1 MYVSATVDSG
11 FNMQQVP
18 VSSQNSGVPT
28 DTANAKPDGGE
39 VPPPRIEPYIEP
51 VNGIVQPPV
60 VPPPNRP
67 GRLTNKLNFLQ
78 KTVMKALWKHQHA
91 WPFYQP
97 VDASKLNLPDYHK
110 VIKTPMDLG
119 TVKKRLENNYYWCAD
134 ECIEDIN
141 AMFNNCYTYNK
152 PGEDV
157 VLMAQTLEKIF
168 LAKMGQMVKEETVL
182 PQHKPA
188 VKNHSITQKPP
199 PSHNQPIAVAPGS
212 TAMGT
217 TPHSQHNSLPPQ
229 ILAPTTSDYVAQPV
243 NMPLGAANSL
253 TGGKLKKG
261 VKRKADP
268 SPINSIDSTVY
279 PGPMAT
285 ATTPVQPLQS
295 SIRRESGRQIKKP
308 RVPDEGILYSQNTT
322 LPTGSGAISDG
333 KTKEKLTE
341 ALKGCTEVLK
351 ELFTKKHAA
360 YAWPFYKPVDAAWLG
375 LHDYHDIIK
384 KPMDLGTVKTKLDN
398 REYKNSKDFAADVNL
413 IFSNCYKYNPKDHDV
428 VAMAKKLQAVF
439 EAKMS
444 KVPPDPPLIEMKME
458 PEDES
463 SSEGSSGSFSDSDDS
478 EDLENSRKIQE
489 FQEKLNALQ
498 DQMKR
503 LVEESARKKK
513 QKKNSMNSSKK
524 KKHST
529 NEKLTSSA
537 SKPPLAVAL
546 NSTPMNIMANSTITN
561 DIKMLPIEPSMNAKS
576 AAQQLRHPMTNA
588 SAGQTTKGAK
598 GKGAGTRGPAKA
610 PAQPKR
616 PRVNSRANNPKKKN
630 SVSAP
635 AFDSE
640 DEDNAKP
647 MSYDEKRQLSLDINK
662 LPGDKLGRVVHIIQ
676 SREPSLRDSNP
687 DEIEIDFETLKPSTL
702 RELESYVASCLRKK
716 PHKKVSGKPKEEL
729 GEKKHEIDKRLDV
742 SGQLSTKK
750 GKKDAKATEISGPSR
765 LSASSSSSSDSD
777 SSSSSYSTSSS
788 DSSDSEHGGNK
799 QKKKKRL
806 SDDVSINKSAE
817 CQKST
822 NTMKQTGPNSTS
834 VNSINKPV
842 VNAQQNIPPKKP
854 PVVTNPMAINTSKTN
869 PMAMNTSKGN
879 PAIHSKPTPVVS
891 TAPSLPTTNGNI
903 SNGDSNTSSITQD
916 ITSNGVLLQQP
927 KVEVKTEPG
936 VSNTPTQSTVSLGTI
951 PNENTVLSSIASVFD
966 PLTPPSSQPTNNNS
980 LRVPDKQAAHT
991 VVPTSNMHNSL
1002 VNDGLS
1008 VQHVDIAPVM
1018 NSVAA
1023 VHHSATPPLMVQPPI
1038 DSKPRPPPITPI
1050 IQNTN
1055 QVFPQ
1060 FNLDSSPQ
1068 VPASFMGPL
1077 RHHHHLHSFPVPW
1090 DPNIGP
1096 SYDTAD
1102 LSDQR
1107 VVNAATSVW
1116 SSLAQQAATD
1126 ANNQQ
1131 VAGASIKPS
1140 TADSFQQFKKQ
1151 AKENAKKQ
1159 RALIEQQEMRRHQ
1172 KEQAEKERI
1181 RIENEKRREKE
1192 EEEALEKARKIVA
1205 EQQSSRLD
1213 EVKASSNTDDSSS
1226 PSQDRAAEGRER
1238 QRLREQE
1245 RRRREA
1251 MVNQIDMNRQSDLMA
1266 AFEQTLAP

>member
-1 MYVSATVDSG
+1 MYVSATVESG

-18 VSSQNSGVPT
+18 VSTQNSGVPA
-28 DTANAKPDGGE
+28 DTSNAKPDGGE
-39 VPPPRIEPYIEP
+39 VAPPRNEPYIEP

-134 ECIEDIN
+134 ECIQDIN
-141 AMFNNCYTYNK
+141 AMFSNCYTYNK

-188 VKNHSITQKPP
+188 VKNHSIIQKPP
-199 PSHNQPIAVAPGS
+199 SQNQPIAVAPGS
-212 TAMGT
+212 TAIGT

-229 ILAPTTSDYVAQPV
+229 ILAPTTSDYVAQSV
-243 NMPLGAANSL
+243 NVPLGAANSL

-322 LPTGSGAISDG
+322 LPTGGSGSIPDG

-444 KVPPDPPLIEMKME
+444 KVPPDPPLIDMKME
-458 PEDES
+458 PEEES

-513 QKKNSMNSSKK
+513 QKKNSMNNSKK

-529 NEKLTSSA
+529 NDKLTSSA

-546 NSTPMNIMANSTITN
+546 NSAPMNIMANSTITN
-561 DIKMLPIEPSMNAKS
+561 DIKMLPIDSSMNTKS
-576 AAQQLRHPMTNA
+576 AAQQLRHPITNA
-588 SAGQTTKGAK
+588 SAGLTTKGAK
-598 GKGAGTRGPAKA
+598 GKGAGTRGPAKT

-616 PRVNSRANNPKKKN
+616 PRVNSKANNPKKKN

-716 PHKKVSGKPKEEL
+716 PRKITNKKVSGKPKEEI

-817 CQKST
+817 GQKST
-822 NTMKQTGPNSTS
+822 NSMKQTGPNSTS

-842 VNAQQNIPPKKP
+842 VNAQQNVPPKKP
-854 PVVTNPMAINTSKTN
+854 PVITNPIAPINTSKTN
-869 PMAMNTSKGN
+869 TLTINTSKAN
-879 PAIHSKPTPVVS
+879 PAIHSKPTLVVS

-903 SNGDSNTSSITQD
+903 SNGDSNTSSMAQD
-916 ITSNGVLLQQP
+916 ITSNGVLLQP
-927 KVEVKTEPG
+927 TKVEVKTEPG
-936 VSNTPTQSTVSLGTI
+936 LPVSSTSQPIVSLGTM
-951 PNENTVLSSIASVFD
+951 PTENTVLSSIASVFD
-966 PLTPPSSQPTNNNS
+966 PLTPPSSQPINNNNS
-980 LRVPDKQAAHT
+980 LRVPDKQAANI

-1002 VNDGLS
+1002 VNDGHS

-1038 DSKPRPPPITPI
+1038 DNKPRPPPITPV

-1055 QVFPQ
+1055 Q
-1060 FNLDSSPQ
+1060 
-1068 VPASFMGPL
+1068 
-1077 RHHHHLHSFPVPW
+1077 
-1090 DPNIGP
+1090 
-1096 SYDTAD
+1096 

-1107 VVNAATSVW
+1107 VVNAATNVW

-1126 ANNQQ
+1126 VNNQ
-1131 VAGASIKPS
+1131 VPGASIKPS

>member
-1 MYVSATVDSG
+1 MYVSVTDQSG
-11 FNMQQVP
+11 SNMQQVP
-18 VSSQNSGVPT
+18 VSTYNSGVPA
-28 DTANAKPDGGE
+28 DTANAKPDSRE
-39 VPPPRIEPYIEP
+39 IAPPPRNEPYIEP

-67 GRLTNKLNFLQ
+67 GRQTNKLLFLQ
-78 KTVMKALWKHQHA
+78 KTVMKAIWKHQHA
-91 WPFYQP
+91 WPFHQP
-97 VDASKLNLPDYHK
+97 VDAINLNLPDYHK

-119 TVKKRLENNYYWCAD
+119 TIKKRLENNYYWCAD
-134 ECIEDIN
+134 ECIQD
-141 AMFNNCYTYNK
+141 FNTLFTNCYNYNK

-157 VLMAQTLEKIF
+157 VVMAQTLEKIL

-182 PQHKPA
+182 PPPKPA

-199 PSHNQPIAVAPGS
+199 PSQIQPMAVAPGS

-229 ILAPTTSDYVAQPV
+229 ILAPTTGDYVAQPV
-243 NMPLGAANSL
+243 GTPLGAVHSL
-253 TGGKLKKG
+253 PDGKLKKG

-268 SPINSIDSTVY
+268 SPINSIDSIYT
-279 PGPMAT
+279 GPIASS
-285 ATTPVQPLQS
+285 TPVQPVQPT
-295 SIRRESGRQIKKP
+295 IRRESGRQIKKP

-322 LPTGSGAISDG
+322 LPSGSGSISDG

-341 ALKGCTEVLK
+341 ALKACTEVLK

-398 REYKNSKDFAADVNL
+398 REYKNSKEFADDVNL
-413 IFSNCYKYNPKDHDV
+413 IFANCYKYNPKDHDV

-439 EAKMS
+439 EGKMS
-444 KVPPDPPLIEMKME
+444 KVPPDPPLMEMKME
-458 PEDES
+458 PEDDS
-463 SSEGSSGSFSDSDDS
+463 SSEGSSGSSSDSDDS
-478 EDLENSRKIQE
+478 EDLENTRKIQE
-489 FQEKLNALQ
+489 FQNQLKALQ
-498 DQMKR
+498 DQMKQ

-513 QKKNSMNSSKK
+513 QKKKNSINNSKK
-524 KKHST
+524 KKHVSNDKIAT
-529 NEKLTSSA
+529 NA
-537 SKPPLAVAL
+537 SKPSLSMSF
-546 NSTPMNIMANSTITN
+546 NSTPMNVMTNSNMTN
-561 DIKMLPIEPSMNAKS
+561 DIKMQPIDPSINNKMG
-576 AAQQLRHPMTNA
+576 AQQLRPPMTNA
-588 SAGQTTKGAK
+588 TVGQAAKGGK
-598 GKGAGTRGPAKA
+598 GKGTGVRGPAKT

-616 PRVNSRANNPKKKN
+616 PRVNSRTTNPKKKN
-630 SVSAP
+630 SVSTP

-716 PHKKVSGKPKEEL
+716 PHKKVSGKAKEEV

-742 SGQLSTKK
+742 GGQLPTKK
-750 GKKDAKATEISGPSR
+750 GKKDAKVTPMVVTGGGGGAGGGGPSR

-788 DSSDSEHGGNK
+788 DSSDSEHGGTK

-806 SDDVSINKSAE
+806 SDDVSINKSADS
-817 CQKST
+817 QKST
-822 NTMKQTGPNSTS
+822 NVMKQTESTAVP
-834 VNSINKPV
+834 VNSINKPA
-842 VNAQQNIPPKKP
+842 VNTQTNVPSKKP
-854 PVVTNPMAINTSKTN
+854 PGVNPPTISVNTTKTNTSI
-869 PMAMNTSKGN
+869 P
-879 PAIHSKPTPVVS
+879 SKPTPAVS
-891 TAPSLPTTNGNI
+891 TAPSQPTTNGNI
-903 SNGDSNTSSITQD
+903 SNGVSTNSNITQD
-916 ITSNGVLLQQP
+916 ITSNGVVSQP
-927 KVEVKTEPG
+927 LKVKAEVKTEPDLPVNNNSQNN
-936 VSNTPTQSTVSLGTI
+936 VSMGSLH
-951 PNENTVLSSIASVFD
+951 NENTVLSTMASVFD
-966 PLTPPSSQPTNNNS
+966 PLTPPTSQPTNNNS

-991 VVPTSNMHNSL
+991 VVPISNMHSINS
-1002 VNDGLS
+1002 DGTA
-1008 VQHVDIAPVM
+1008 QQVDIPPVVI
-1018 NSVAA
+1018 NSTAT
-1023 VHHSATPPLMVQPPI
+1023 VHPSSSLMLRPPI
-1038 DSKPRPPPITPI
+1038 DNKAQIPPVMPV
-1050 IQNTN
+1050 IQTTN

-1060 FNLDSSPQ
+1060 FSLDSSPQ
-1068 VPASFMGPL
+1068 VPDSFMGPI
-1077 RHHHHLHSFPVPW
+1077 RHHHHLHSFPAPW

-1096 SYDTAD
+1096 SYETAD
-1102 LSDQR
+1102 LTDQR
-1107 VVNAATSVW
+1107 ALNSTSVW
-1116 SSLAQQAATD
+1116 SSLAQQVTTEANIPAAAAT
-1126 ANNQQ
+1126 
-1131 VAGASIKPS
+1131 IKPS

-1226 PSQDRAAEGRER
+1226 PSQDRGAEGRER
-1238 QRLREQE
+1238 QRLKEQE

>member
-1 MYVSATVDSG
+1 MYVSATVESG

-18 VSSQNSGVPT
+18 VSTQNSGVPV
-28 DTANAKPDGGE
+28 DTANAKHDGGNI
-39 VPPPRIEPYIEP
+39 PPPRNEPYIEP
-51 VNGIVQPPV
+51 VNGVVQPPV

-67 GRLTNKLNFLQ
+67 GRLTNKLQFLL
-78 KTVMKALWKHQHA
+78 KTVMKAVMKHHHA
-91 WPFYQP
+91 WPFHQP

-119 TVKKRLENNYYWCAD
+119 TIKKRLENNYYWCAD
-134 ECIEDIN
+134 ECIQDFN
-141 AMFNNCYTYNK
+141 TMFSNCYTYNK

-157 VLMAQTLEKIF
+157 VVMAQTLEKLF

-188 VKNHSITQKPP
+188 VKNHSIIHKLP
-199 PSHNQPIAVAPGS
+199 PSQTQPIAVAPGS
-212 TAMGT
+212 TAIGT

-229 ILAPTTSDYVAQPV
+229 ILAPTAGDYVAHVSQPV
-243 NMPLGAANSL
+243 NAPIGAANSL
-253 TGGKLKKG
+253 AGGKLKKG

-268 SPINSIDSTVY
+268 SPINSIDSSVY
-279 PGPMAT
+279 SAPGPITMT
-285 ATTPVQPLQS
+285 TVTTPVLS
-295 SIRRESGRQIKKP
+295 SQTAMRRESGRQIKKP

-322 LPTGSGAISDG
+322 LPSGSGSISDG

-375 LHDYHDIIK
+375 LHDYHDIIE

-398 REYKNSKDFAADVNL
+398 REYKNSKDFAGDVSL

-439 EAKMS
+439 EARMS
-444 KVPPDPPLIEMKME
+444 KVPPDPPLLELKME

-498 DQMKR
+498 DQMKK
-503 LVEESARKKK
+503 LIEESARKKK
-513 QKKNSMNSSKK
+513 QKKNSMNNSKK
-524 KKHST
+524 KKHSSSD
-529 NEKLTSSA
+529 KLIASA
-537 SKPPLAVAL
+537 SKPPLAVTL
-546 NSTPMNIMANSTITN
+546 NSMPMNTMANSTINN
-561 DIKMLPIEPSMNAKS
+561 DIKMLPSEPPMNAKT
-576 AAQQLRHPMTNA
+576 AVQQVRPSMTNI
-588 SAGQTTKGAK
+588 SAVQNPKGAK
-598 GKGAGTRGPAKA
+598 GKGTGTRGPTKA

-616 PRVNSRANNPKKKN
+616 PRVNSKANNPKKKN

-716 PHKKVSGKPKEEL
+716 PRKQQNNKKVSGKIKEEL
-729 GEKKHEIDKRLDV
+729 GEKKHDIDKRLDV
-742 SGQLSTKK
+742 TGQLSTKK
-750 GKKDAKATEISGPSR
+750 GKKDPKATEIGGPSR

-817 CQKST
+817 GQKTT
-822 NTMKQTGPNSTS
+822 NAMKQTGPTSTS

-842 VNAQQNIPPKKP
+842 VNAQPNVPTKKP
-854 PVVTNPMAINTSKTN
+854 PIVTNPLAMNTAKTN
-869 PMAMNTSKGN
+869 PPVT
-879 PAIHSKPTPVVS
+879 PKPTPVVS
-891 TAPSLPTTNGNI
+891 TAPSLPATNGNI
-903 SNGDSNTSSITQD
+903 SNGDSNNSSMTQD
-916 ITSNGVLLQQP
+916 NITSNGILLQP
-927 KVEVKTEPG
+927 TLVEVKTEPG
-936 VSNTPTQSTVSLGTI
+936 LPLSSSSQSMASLG
-951 PNENTVLSSIASVFD
+951 NMHSDNTVLSTMGSVFD

-991 VVPTSNMHNSL
+991 IVPTSNMHNTL

-1008 VQHVDIAPVM
+1008 AVQHVDIAPVM

-1023 VHHSATPPLMVQPPI
+1023 VHHSVGPPLMVHPTM
-1038 DSKPRPPPITPI
+1038 DNKVRPSPITPV

-1055 QVFPQ
+1055 Q
-1060 FNLDSSPQ
+1060 L
-1068 VPASFMGPL
+1068 
-1077 RHHHHLHSFPVPW
+1077 
-1090 DPNIGP
+1090 
-1096 SYDTAD
+1096 T
-1102 LSDQR
+1102 DQR
-1107 VVNAATSVW
+1107 VNSTSVW
-1116 SSLAQQAATD
+1116 SSLAQPD
-1126 ANNQQ
+1126 ANNPA
-1131 VAGASIKPS
+1131 AGATIKPS

-1159 RALIEQQEMRRHQ
+1159 RALYEQQELRRHQ

-1192 EEEALEKARKIVA
+1192 EEEALEKARKTVA

-1226 PSQDRAAEGRER
+1226 PSQDRGAEGRER

-1266 AFEQTLAP
+1266 AFEQTLAPQ

>member
-1 MYVSATVDSG
+1 
-11 FNMQQVP
+11 MQQVP
-18 VSSQNSGVPT
+18 VSTQNSGVPA
-28 DTANAKPDGGE
+28 DTSNAKSDGGE

-97 VDASKLNLPDYHK
+97 VDATKLNLPDYHK

-134 ECIEDIN
+134 ECIQDIN
-141 AMFNNCYTYNK
+141 AMFSNCYTYNK

-188 VKNHSITQKPP
+188 VKNHSIQKPP
-199 PSHNQPIAVAPGS
+199 SQNQPMAVPPGS

-243 NMPLGAANSL
+243 NIPQGAVNSL

-285 ATTPVQPLQS
+285 VTTPVQPLQS

-322 LPTGSGAISDG
+322 LPTGGSGSIPDG

-439 EAKMS
+439 EAKMA

-513 QKKNSMNSSKK
+513 QKKNSMNNSKK

-529 NEKLTSSA
+529 NDKLTSSA
-537 SKPPLAVAL
+537 TKPPLAVAL
-546 NSTPMNIMANSTITN
+546 NNAPMNIMANSTINN

-598 GKGAGTRGPAKA
+598 GKGAGTRGPAKV

-716 PHKKVSGKPKEEL
+716 PRKITNKKVSGKPKEEL

-817 CQKST
+817 GQKST
-822 NTMKQTGPNSTS
+822 NSMKQTGPNSTS

-842 VNAQQNIPPKKP
+842 VNAQQNVPPKKP
-854 PVVTNPMAINTSKTN
+854 PVVTNPMPINTSKTN
-869 PMAMNTSKGN
+869 TMTINTSKAN

-903 SNGDSNTSSITQD
+903 SNGDSNTSSMTQD
-916 ITSNGVLLQQP
+916 ITSNGVLLQP
-927 KVEVKTEPG
+927 TKVEVKTEPG
-936 VSNTPTQSTVSLGTI
+936 LPVSSTSQPIVSLGTM

-1002 VNDGLS
+1002 VNDGHS

-1038 DSKPRPPPITPI
+1038 DSKPRPSPITPV

-1060 FNLDSSPQ
+1060 FNLDTSPQ

-1077 RHHHHLHSFPVPW
+1077 RHHHHHLHSFPVPW

-1102 LSDQR
+1102 LPDQR

-1116 SSLAQQAATD
+1116 SSLAQQAATE
-1126 ANNQQ
+1126 ANNQ

>member
-1 MYVSATVDSG
+1 MYVSATVESG

-18 VSSQNSGVPT
+18 VSTQNSGVPA
-28 DTANAKPDGGE
+28 DTSNAKSDGGE
-39 VPPPRIEPYIEP
+39 VAPPRNEPYIEP

-134 ECIEDIN
+134 ECIQDIN
-141 AMFNNCYTYNK
+141 AMFSNCYTYNK

-188 VKNHSITQKPP
+188 VKNHSIIQKPP
-199 PSHNQPIAVAPGS
+199 SQNQPIAVAPGS

-243 NMPLGAANSL
+243 NIPLGAANSL

-268 SPINSIDSTVY
+268 SPINSIDTTVY
-279 PGPMAT
+279 PGPMAI

-322 LPTGSGAISDG
+322 LPTGGSGSIPDG

-513 QKKNSMNSSKK
+513 QKKNSMNNSKK

-529 NEKLTSSA
+529 NDKLTSSA

-588 SAGQTTKGAK
+588 SAGPTTKGTK
-598 GKGAGTRGPAKA
+598 GKSAGTRGPAKA

-616 PRVNSRANNPKKKN
+616 PRVNSKANNPKKKN

-716 PHKKVSGKPKEEL
+716 PRKITNKKVSGKPKEEL

-817 CQKST
+817 GQKST
-822 NTMKQTGPNSTS
+822 NSMKQTGPNSTS

-842 VNAQQNIPPKKP
+842 VNAQQNVPPKKP

-869 PMAMNTSKGN
+869 TMAINTSKAN

-891 TAPSLPTTNGNI
+891 TAPNLPTTNGNI
-903 SNGDSNTSSITQD
+903 SNGDSNTSSMTQD
-916 ITSNGVLLQQP
+916 ITPNGVLLQP
-927 KVEVKTEPG
+927 TKVEVKTEPG
-936 VSNTPTQSTVSLGTI
+936 LPVSSTSQPIVSLGTM

-980 LRVPDKQAAHT
+980 LRVPDKQAAHI

-1002 VNDGLS
+1002 ANDGLS

-1023 VHHSATPPLMVQPPI
+1023 VHHSATPPLMVHPPL
-1038 DSKPRPPPITPI
+1038 DNKPRPSPITPV

-1055 QVFPQ
+1055 Q
-1060 FNLDSSPQ
+1060 
-1068 VPASFMGPL
+1068 
-1077 RHHHHLHSFPVPW
+1077 
-1090 DPNIGP
+1090 
-1096 SYDTAD
+1096 

-1116 SSLAQQAATD
+1116 SSLAQQAASD
-1126 ANNQQ
+1126 ANNQ
-1131 VAGASIKPS
+1131 VPGASIKPS

>member
-1 MYVSATVDSG
+1 MYVSATVESG

-18 VSSQNSGVPT
+18 VSTQNSGAPA
-28 DTANAKPDGGE
+28 DTSNAKPDGGE
-39 VPPPRIEPYIEP
+39 VAPPRNEPYIEP

-134 ECIEDIN
+134 ECIQDIN
-141 AMFNNCYTYNK
+141 AMFSNCYTYNK

-188 VKNHSITQKPP
+188 VKNHSIIQKPP
-199 PSHNQPIAVAPGS
+199 SQNQPIAVAPGS

-243 NMPLGAANSL
+243 NIPLGAANSL

-268 SPINSIDSTVY
+268 SPINSIDSSTIY
-279 PGPMAT
+279 PGPIAT
-285 ATTPVQPLQS
+285 STTPVQPLQS

-322 LPTGSGAISDG
+322 LPTGGSGSIPDG

-513 QKKNSMNSSKK
+513 QKKNSMNNSKK

-529 NEKLTSSA
+529 NDKLVSSA

-576 AAQQLRHPMTNA
+576 AAQQLRHPMANA
-588 SAGQTTKGAK
+588 SAGLTTKGTK
-598 GKGAGTRGPAKA
+598 GKSAGTRGPAKA

-616 PRVNSRANNPKKKN
+616 PRVNSKANNPKKKN

-716 PHKKVSGKPKEEL
+716 PRKITNKKVSGKPKEEL

-742 SGQLSTKK
+742 SGQLSTTKK

-788 DSSDSEHGGNK
+788 DSSDSEH
-799 QKKKKRL
+799 
-806 SDDVSINKSAE
+806 DV
-817 CQKST
+817 
-822 NTMKQTGPNSTS
+822 
-834 VNSINKPV
+834 
-842 VNAQQNIPPKKP
+842 PPKKP

-869 PMAMNTSKGN
+869 TMTINTSKAN

-891 TAPSLPTTNGNI
+891 TAPNLPTTNGNI
-903 SNGDSNTSSITQD
+903 SNGDSNTSSMTQD
-916 ITSNGVLLQQP
+916 ITPNGVLLQP
-927 KVEVKTEPG
+927 TKVEVKTEPG
-936 VSNTPTQSTVSLGTI
+936 LPVSSTSQPIVSLGTM

-980 LRVPDKQAAHT
+980 LRVPDKQAAHI

-1002 VNDGLS
+1002 NNDGLS

-1023 VHHSATPPLMVQPPI
+1023 VHHSATPPLMVQPQI
-1038 DSKPRPPPITPI
+1038 DNKPRPSPITPV

-1077 RHHHHLHSFPVPW
+1077 RHHHHHLHSFPVPW

-1116 SSLAQQAATD
+1116 SSLAQQAASD
-1126 ANNQQ
+1126 ANNQ
-1131 VAGASIKPS
+1131 VPGASIKPS

-1151 AKENAKKQ
+1151 D
-1159 RALIEQQEMRRHQ
+1159 
-1172 KEQAEKERI
+1172 
-1181 RIENEKRREKE
+1181 KRKC
-1192 EEEALEKARKIVA
+1192 
-1205 EQQSSRLD
+1205 
-1213 EVKASSNTDDSSS
+1213 
-1226 PSQDRAAEGRER
+1226 
-1238 QRLREQE
+1238 
-1245 RRRREA
+1245 
-1251 MVNQIDMNRQSDLMA
+1251 
-1266 AFEQTLAP
+1266 

>member
-1 MYVSATVDSG
+1 MYVSATVESG

-18 VSSQNSGVPT
+18 VSTQNSGAPA
-28 DTANAKPDGGE
+28 DTSNAKPDGGE
-39 VPPPRIEPYIEP
+39 VAPPRNEPYIEP

-134 ECIEDIN
+134 ECIQDIN
-141 AMFNNCYTYNK
+141 AMFSNCYTYNK

-188 VKNHSITQKPP
+188 VKNHSIIQKPP
-199 PSHNQPIAVAPGS
+199 SQNQPIAVAPGS

-243 NMPLGAANSL
+243 NIPLGAANSL

-268 SPINSIDSTVY
+268 SPINSIDSSTIY
-279 PGPMAT
+279 PGPIAT
-285 ATTPVQPLQS
+285 STTPVQPLQS

-322 LPTGSGAISDG
+322 LPTGGSGSIPDG

-513 QKKNSMNSSKK
+513 QKKNSMNNSKK

-529 NEKLTSSA
+529 NDKLVSSA

-576 AAQQLRHPMTNA
+576 AAQQLRHPMANA
-588 SAGQTTKGAK
+588 SAGLTTKGTK
-598 GKGAGTRGPAKA
+598 GKSAGTRGPAKA

-616 PRVNSRANNPKKKN
+616 PRVNSKANNPKKKN

-716 PHKKVSGKPKEEL
+716 PRKITNKKVSGKPKEEL

-742 SGQLSTKK
+742 SGQLSTTKK

-817 CQKST
+817 GQKST
-822 NTMKQTGPNSTS
+822 NSMKQTGPNSTS

-842 VNAQQNIPPKKP
+842 VNAQQNVPPKKP

-869 PMAMNTSKGN
+869 TMTINTSKAN

-891 TAPSLPTTNGNI
+891 TAPNLPTTNGNI
-903 SNGDSNTSSITQD
+903 SNGDSNTSSMTQD
-916 ITSNGVLLQQP
+916 ITPNGVLLQP
-927 KVEVKTEPG
+927 TKVEVKTEPG
-936 VSNTPTQSTVSLGTI
+936 LPVSSTSQPIVSLGTM

-980 LRVPDKQAAHT
+980 LRVPDKQAAHI

-1002 VNDGLS
+1002 NNDGLS

-1023 VHHSATPPLMVQPPI
+1023 VHHSATPPLMVQPQI
-1038 DSKPRPPPITPI
+1038 DNKPRPSPITPV

-1055 QVFPQ
+1055 Q
-1060 FNLDSSPQ
+1060 
-1068 VPASFMGPL
+1068 
-1077 RHHHHLHSFPVPW
+1077 
-1090 DPNIGP
+1090 
-1096 SYDTAD
+1096 

-1116 SSLAQQAATD
+1116 SSLAQQAASD
-1126 ANNQQ
+1126 ANNQ
-1131 VAGASIKPS
+1131 VPGASIKPS

-1151 AKENAKKQ
+1151 D
-1159 RALIEQQEMRRHQ
+1159 
-1172 KEQAEKERI
+1172 
-1181 RIENEKRREKE
+1181 KRKC
-1192 EEEALEKARKIVA
+1192 
-1205 EQQSSRLD
+1205 
-1213 EVKASSNTDDSSS
+1213 
-1226 PSQDRAAEGRER
+1226 
-1238 QRLREQE
+1238 
-1245 RRRREA
+1245 
-1251 MVNQIDMNRQSDLMA
+1251 
-1266 AFEQTLAP
+1266 

>member
-1 MYVSATVDSG
+1 
-11 FNMQQVP
+11 MQQVP
-18 VSSQNSGVPT
+18 VSTQNSGVPA
-28 DTANAKPDGGE
+28 DTSNAKPDGGE
-39 VPPPRIEPYIEP
+39 VAPPRNEPYIEP

-134 ECIEDIN
+134 ECIQDIN
-141 AMFNNCYTYNK
+141 AMFSNCYTYNK

-188 VKNHSITQKPP
+188 VKNHSIIQKPP
-199 PSHNQPIAVAPGS
+199 SQNQPIAVAPGS

-243 NMPLGAANSL
+243 NIPLGAANSL

-322 LPTGSGAISDG
+322 LPIGGSGSIPDG

-463 SSEGSSGSFSDSDDS
+463 SSEGSSGSFSDTDDS

-513 QKKNSMNSSKK
+513 QKKNSMTNSKK

-529 NEKLTSSA
+529 NDKSTSSA

-588 SAGQTTKGAK
+588 SAGLTTKGAK

-616 PRVNSRANNPKKKN
+616 PRVNSKANNPKKKN

-716 PHKKVSGKPKEEL
+716 PRKITNKKVSGKPKEEL

-788 DSSDSEHGGNK
+788 DSSDSEHGVNK

-817 CQKST
+817 GQKST
-822 NTMKQTGPNSTS
+822 NSMKQTGPNSTS

-842 VNAQQNIPPKKP
+842 VNAQQNVPPKKP
-854 PVVTNPMAINTSKTN
+854 PVVTNPMAINTNTSKTN
-869 PMAMNTSKGN
+869 TVTINTSKAT

-903 SNGDSNTSSITQD
+903 SNGDSNTSSMTQD
-916 ITSNGVLLQQP
+916 ITTNGVLLQP
-927 KVEVKTEPG
+927 TKVEVKTEPG
-936 VSNTPTQSTVSLGTI
+936 LPVSSTSQPIVSLGTM

-980 LRVPDKQAAHT
+980 LRVPDKQAAHI
-991 VVPTSNMHNSL
+991 VVPTTNMHNSL

-1038 DSKPRPPPITPI
+1038 DTKPRPSPITPV

-1055 QVFPQ
+1055 Q
-1060 FNLDSSPQ
+1060 
-1068 VPASFMGPL
+1068 
-1077 RHHHHLHSFPVPW
+1077 
-1090 DPNIGP
+1090 
-1096 SYDTAD
+1096 

-1126 ANNQQ
+1126 ANNQ
-1131 VAGASIKPS
+1131 VPGASIKPS

>member
-1 MYVSATVDSG
+1 
-11 FNMQQVP
+11 MQQVP
-18 VSSQNSGVPT
+18 VSTQNSGVPA
-28 DTANAKPDGGE
+28 DTSNAKPDGGE
-39 VPPPRIEPYIEP
+39 VAPPRNEPYIEP

-134 ECIEDIN
+134 ECIQDIN
-141 AMFNNCYTYNK
+141 AMFSNCYTYNK

-188 VKNHSITQKPP
+188 VKNHSIIQKPP
-199 PSHNQPIAVAPGS
+199 SQNQPIAVAPGS
-212 TAMGT
+212 TAIGT

-229 ILAPTTSDYVAQPV
+229 ILAPTTSDYVAQSV
-243 NMPLGAANSL
+243 NVPLGAANSL

-322 LPTGSGAISDG
+322 LPTGGSGSIPDG

-444 KVPPDPPLIEMKME
+444 KVPPDPPLIDMKME
-458 PEDES
+458 PEEES

-513 QKKNSMNSSKK
+513 QKKNSMNNSKK

-529 NEKLTSSA
+529 NDKLTSSA

-546 NSTPMNIMANSTITN
+546 NSAPMNIMANSTITN
-561 DIKMLPIEPSMNAKS
+561 DIKMLPIDSSMNTKS
-576 AAQQLRHPMTNA
+576 AAQQLRHPITNA
-588 SAGQTTKGAK
+588 SAGLTTKGAK
-598 GKGAGTRGPAKA
+598 GKGAGTRGPAKT

-616 PRVNSRANNPKKKN
+616 PRVNSKANNPKKKN

-716 PHKKVSGKPKEEL
+716 PRKITNKKVSGKPKEEI

-817 CQKST
+817 GQKST
-822 NTMKQTGPNSTS
+822 NSMKQTGPNSTS

-842 VNAQQNIPPKKP
+842 VNAQQNVPPKKP
-854 PVVTNPMAINTSKTN
+854 PVITNPIAPINTSKTN
-869 PMAMNTSKGN
+869 TLTINTSKAN
-879 PAIHSKPTPVVS
+879 PAIHSKPTLVVS

-903 SNGDSNTSSITQD
+903 SNGDSNTSSMAQD
-916 ITSNGVLLQQP
+916 ITSNGVLLQP
-927 KVEVKTEPG
+927 TKVEVKTEPG
-936 VSNTPTQSTVSLGTI
+936 LPVSSTSQPIVSLGTM
-951 PNENTVLSSIASVFD
+951 PTENTVLSSIASVFD
-966 PLTPPSSQPTNNNS
+966 PLTPPSSQPINNNNS
-980 LRVPDKQAAHT
+980 LRVPDKQAANI

-1002 VNDGLS
+1002 VNDGHS

-1038 DSKPRPPPITPI
+1038 DNKPRPPPITPV

-1055 QVFPQ
+1055 Q
-1060 FNLDSSPQ
+1060 
-1068 VPASFMGPL
+1068 
-1077 RHHHHLHSFPVPW
+1077 
-1090 DPNIGP
+1090 
-1096 SYDTAD
+1096 

-1107 VVNAATSVW
+1107 VVNAATNVW

-1126 ANNQQ
+1126 VNNQ
-1131 VAGASIKPS
+1131 VPGASIKPS

>member
-1 MYVSATVDSG
+1 
-11 FNMQQVP
+11 
-18 VSSQNSGVPT
+18 
-28 DTANAKPDGGE
+28 
-39 VPPPRIEPYIEP
+39 
-51 VNGIVQPPV
+51 
-60 VPPPNRP
+60 
-67 GRLTNKLNFLQ
+67 
-78 KTVMKALWKHQHA
+78 
-91 WPFYQP
+91 
-97 VDASKLNLPDYHK
+97 
-110 VIKTPMDLG
+110 
-119 TVKKRLENNYYWCAD
+119 
-134 ECIEDIN
+134 
-141 AMFNNCYTYNK
+141 
-152 PGEDV
+152 
-157 VLMAQTLEKIF
+157 MAQTLEKIF

-188 VKNHSITQKPP
+188 VKNHSIIQKPP
-199 PSHNQPIAVAPGS
+199 SQNQPIAVAPGS

-243 NMPLGAANSL
+243 NIPLGAANSL

-322 LPTGSGAISDG
+322 LPIGGSGSIPDG

-463 SSEGSSGSFSDSDDS
+463 SSEGSSGSFSDTDDS

-513 QKKNSMNSSKK
+513 QKKNSMTNSKK

-529 NEKLTSSA
+529 NDKSTSSA

-588 SAGQTTKGAK
+588 SAGLTTKGAK

-616 PRVNSRANNPKKKN
+616 PRVNSKANNPKKKN

-716 PHKKVSGKPKEEL
+716 PRKITNKKVSGKPKEEL

-788 DSSDSEHGGNK
+788 DSSDSEHGVNK

-817 CQKST
+817 GQKST
-822 NTMKQTGPNSTS
+822 NSMKQTGPNSTS

-842 VNAQQNIPPKKP
+842 VNAQQNVPPKKP
-854 PVVTNPMAINTSKTN
+854 PVVTNPMAINTNTSKTN
-869 PMAMNTSKGN
+869 TVTINTSKAT

-903 SNGDSNTSSITQD
+903 SNGDSNTSSMTQD
-916 ITSNGVLLQQP
+916 ITTNGVLLQP
-927 KVEVKTEPG
+927 TKVEVKTEPG
-936 VSNTPTQSTVSLGTI
+936 LPVSSTSQPIVSLGTM

-980 LRVPDKQAAHT
+980 LRVPDKQAAHI
-991 VVPTSNMHNSL
+991 VVPTTNMHNSL

-1038 DSKPRPPPITPI
+1038 DTKPRPSPITPV

-1055 QVFPQ
+1055 Q
-1060 FNLDSSPQ
+1060 
-1068 VPASFMGPL
+1068 
-1077 RHHHHLHSFPVPW
+1077 
-1090 DPNIGP
+1090 
-1096 SYDTAD
+1096 

-1126 ANNQQ
+1126 ANNQ
-1131 VAGASIKPS
+1131 VPGASIKPS

>member
-1 MYVSATVDSG
+1 MYVSATVESG

-18 VSSQNSGVPT
+18 VSTQNSGVPA
-28 DTANAKPDGGE
+28 DTSNAKSDGGE
-39 VPPPRIEPYIEP
+39 VAPPRNEPYIEP

-134 ECIEDIN
+134 ECIQDIN
-141 AMFNNCYTYNK
+141 AMFSNCYTYNK

-188 VKNHSITQKPP
+188 VKNHSIIQKPP
-199 PSHNQPIAVAPGS
+199 SQNQPIAVAPGS

-243 NMPLGAANSL
+243 NIPLGAANSL

-268 SPINSIDSTVY
+268 SPINSIDTTVY
-279 PGPMAT
+279 PGPMAI

-322 LPTGSGAISDG
+322 LPTGGSGSIPDG

-513 QKKNSMNSSKK
+513 QKKNSMNNSKK

-529 NEKLTSSA
+529 NDKLTSSA

-588 SAGQTTKGAK
+588 SAGPTTKGTK
-598 GKGAGTRGPAKA
+598 GKSAGTRGPAKA

-616 PRVNSRANNPKKKN
+616 PRVNSKANNPKKKN

-716 PHKKVSGKPKEEL
+716 PRKITNKKVSGKPKEEL

-788 DSSDSEHGGNK
+788 DSSDSEH
-799 QKKKKRL
+799 
-806 SDDVSINKSAE
+806 DV
-817 CQKST
+817 
-822 NTMKQTGPNSTS
+822 
-834 VNSINKPV
+834 
-842 VNAQQNIPPKKP
+842 PPKKP

-869 PMAMNTSKGN
+869 TMAINTSKAN

-891 TAPSLPTTNGNI
+891 TAPNLPTTNGNI
-903 SNGDSNTSSITQD
+903 SNGDSNTSSMTQD
-916 ITSNGVLLQQP
+916 ITPNGVLLQP
-927 KVEVKTEPG
+927 TKVEVKTEPG
-936 VSNTPTQSTVSLGTI
+936 LPVSSTSQPIVSLGTM

-980 LRVPDKQAAHT
+980 LRVPDKQAAHI

-1002 VNDGLS
+1002 ANDGLS

-1023 VHHSATPPLMVQPPI
+1023 VHHSATPPLMVHPPL
-1038 DSKPRPPPITPI
+1038 DNKPRPSPITPV

-1077 RHHHHLHSFPVPW
+1077 RHHHHHHLHSFPVPW

-1116 SSLAQQAATD
+1116 SSLAQQAASD
-1126 ANNQQ
+1126 ANNQ
-1131 VAGASIKPS
+1131 VPGASIKPS

>member
-1 MYVSATVDSG
+1 MYVSATVESG

-18 VSSQNSGVPT
+18 VSTQNSGVPA
-28 DTANAKPDGGE
+28 DTSNAKPDGGE
-39 VPPPRIEPYIEP
+39 VAPPRNEPYIEP

-134 ECIEDIN
+134 ECIQDIN
-141 AMFNNCYTYNK
+141 AMFSNCYTYNK

-188 VKNHSITQKPP
+188 VKNHSIIQKPP
-199 PSHNQPIAVAPGS
+199 SQNQPIAVAPGS

-243 NMPLGAANSL
+243 NIPLGAANSL

-268 SPINSIDSTVY
+268 SPINSIDSSTIY

-285 ATTPVQPLQS
+285 PTTPVQPLQS

-322 LPTGSGAISDG
+322 LPTGGSGSIPDG

-489 FQEKLNALQ
+489 FQEKLMALQ

-513 QKKNSMNSSKK
+513 QKKNSMNNSKK

-529 NEKLTSSA
+529 NDKLTSSA
-537 SKPPLAVAL
+537 SKPQLAVAL

-588 SAGQTTKGAK
+588 SAGLTTKGTK
-598 GKGAGTRGPAKA
+598 GKSAGTRGPAKA

-616 PRVNSRANNPKKKN
+616 PRVNSKANNPKKKN

-716 PHKKVSGKPKEEL
+716 PRKITNKKFLWKPKEEL
-729 GEKKHEIDKRLDV
+729 GEKKHEIDKRLEV
-742 SGQLSTKK
+742 SGQLSTTKK
-750 GKKDAKATEISGPSR
+750 GKKDAKAAEISGPSR

-817 CQKST
+817 GQKST
-822 NTMKQTGPNSTS
+822 NSMKQTGPNSTS

-842 VNAQQNIPPKKP
+842 VNAQQNVPPKKP

-869 PMAMNTSKGN
+869 TMAINTSKAN
-879 PAIHSKPTPVVS
+879 TTIHSKPTAVVS
-891 TAPSLPTTNGNI
+891 TAPNLPTTNGNI
-903 SNGDSNTSSITQD
+903 SNGDSNTSSMTQD
-916 ITSNGVLLQQP
+916 ITPNGVLLQP
-927 KVEVKTEPG
+927 TKVEVKTEPG
-936 VSNTPTQSTVSLGTI
+936 LPVSSTSQPIVSLGTM

-966 PLTPPSSQPTNNNS
+966 PLTPPSSQPTNNNNS
-980 LRVPDKQAAHT
+980 LRVPDKQAAHI

-1038 DSKPRPPPITPI
+1038 DNKPRPSPITPV

-1055 QVFPQ
+1055 Q
-1060 FNLDSSPQ
+1060 
-1068 VPASFMGPL
+1068 
-1077 RHHHHLHSFPVPW
+1077 
-1090 DPNIGP
+1090 
-1096 SYDTAD
+1096 

-1107 VVNAATSVW
+1107 VVNAATNVW
-1116 SSLAQQAATD
+1116 SSLAQQASD
-1126 ANNQQ
+1126 ANNQ
-1131 VAGASIKPS
+1131 VPGASIKPS

>member
-1 MYVSATVDSG
+1 MYVSTTVDSG

-18 VSSQNSGVPT
+18 VSTQNSGVPP
-28 DTANAKPDGGE
+28 DSANSKPDGGDI
-39 VPPPRIEPYIEP
+39 PPPRIEPYIEP

-67 GRLTNKLNFLQ
+67 GRLTNKLHFLQ
-78 KTVMKALWKHQHA
+78 KTVMKAIWKHHHA
-91 WPFYQP
+91 WPFHQP
-97 VDASKLNLPDYHK
+97 VDAINLNLPDYHK

-119 TVKKRLENNYYWCAD
+119 TIKKRLENNYYWCAD
-134 ECIEDIN
+134 ECIQDFS
-141 AMFNNCYTYNK
+141 AMFSNCYAYNK

-157 VLMAQTLEKIF
+157 VVMAQTLEKLF

-188 VKNHSITQKPP
+188 VKNHSIIQKPP
-199 PSHNQPIAVAPGS
+199 PSQNQPIAVAPGS

-229 ILAPTTSDYVAQPV
+229 ILAPTTGDYVAQPA
-243 NMPLGAANSL
+243 NTPIGASNSL
-253 TGGKLKKG
+253 LAGGKLKKG

-268 SPINSIDSTVY
+268 SPINSIDTASSTVY

-285 ATTPVQPLQS
+285 STPVQPLQT

-308 RVPDEGILYSQNTT
+308 RVPDEGILYSQNTV
-322 LPTGSGAISDG
+322 LPPGSGSISDG

-398 REYKNSKDFAADVNL
+398 REYKNSKEFAADVNL

-439 EAKMS
+439 EARMS
-444 KVPPDPPLIEMKME
+444 KVPPDPPAVELKME

-489 FQEKLNALQ
+489 FQEKLDALQ
-498 DQMKR
+498 DQMKK
-503 LVEESARKKK
+503 LIEESARKKR
-513 QKKNSMNSSKK
+513 QKKNNMNNSKK
-524 KKHST
+524 KKHSS
-529 NEKLTSSA
+529 NDKLTTST
-537 SKPPLAVAL
+537 SKPPLAVSI
-546 NSTPMNIMANSTITN
+546 NNTPMNIMANSTIAN
-561 DIKMLPIEPSMNAKS
+561 DIKMQPMEPSMNVKT
-576 AAQQLRHPMTNA
+576 AAQQVRPPMSNV

-610 PAQPKR
+610 TAQPKR

-716 PHKKVSGKPKEEL
+716 PRKINNKKVSGKTKEEVV
-729 GEKKHEIDKRLDV
+729 EKKHEIDKRLDV
-742 SGQLSTKK
+742 GGQLSTKK

-806 SDDVSINKSAE
+806 SDDVSINKSTE
-817 CQKST
+817 GQKSA
-822 NTMKQTGPNSTS
+822 NALKQTGPTS
-834 VNSINKPV
+834 APVNSINKPV
-842 VNAQQNIPPKKP
+842 VSAQPNVPPKKP
-854 PVVTNPMAINTSKTN
+854 PVVTNPMVLNNTKTN
-869 PMAMNTSKGN
+869 PPIT
-879 PAIHSKPTPVVS
+879 SKPTPVVS
-891 TAPSLPTTNGNI
+891 TVPSLPTTNGNI
-903 SNGDSNTSSITQD
+903 SNGDSNNSSMAQD
-916 ITSNGVLLQQP
+916 ITSNGVLLQP
-927 KVEVKTEPG
+927 TKVEVKTEPG
-936 VSNTPTQSTVSLGTI
+936 LPVSSSTSQHSVSLG
-951 PNENTVLSSIASVFD
+951 NMHNDNAVLSTMTSVFD

-991 VVPTSNMHNSL
+991 VVPTSNIHNVL
-1002 VNDGLS
+1002 VNDGLA

-1023 VHHSATPPLMVQPPI
+1023 VHHSAGPPLMVQPPI
-1038 DSKPRPPPITPI
+1038 DSKPRPSPITPV

-1055 QVFPQ
+1055 Q
-1060 FNLDSSPQ
+1060 
-1068 VPASFMGPL
+1068 
-1077 RHHHHLHSFPVPW
+1077 
-1090 DPNIGP
+1090 
-1096 SYDTAD
+1096 

-1126 ANNQQ
+1126 ANNS
-1131 VAGASIKPS
+1131 AAPGASVKPS

-1159 RALIEQQEMRRHQ
+1159 RALIEQQELRRHQ